1 MIVEDENGMTMFGFR
16 YWALVGNGRAHFSPF
31 TNGLG
36 KNSPVGFLDWTGSH
50 HLSVITIESLLIS
63 GGYEKGC
70 RGTFVKYKFQFFVL
84 QLAVIAFPILH
95 STMNIKAET
104 SIILF
109 FYFLFIHFVLSVMG
123 MRMPFWYY
131 WCLCS
136 DCITLLMY
144 LSYSGQVVLYICM
157 NEALQSTL
165 SRNNET
171 VILMIVEI

>member
-1 MIVEDENGMTMFGFR
+1 MEDENGMTMFGLS

-36 KNSPVGFLDWTGSH
+36 ENSPVGLLDWIGSH
-50 HLSVITIESLLIS
+50 HLSVITTESLLIS
-63 GGYEKGC
+63 GGHEEGC
-70 RGTFVKYKFQFFVL
+70 KGTFVKYKFQFFML
-84 QLAVIAFPILH
+84 QLAIIAFPILH

-109 FYFLFIHFVLSVMG
+109 FYFFLSVAG

-131 WCLCS
+131 LCLCS
-136 DCITLLMY
+136 DSITLLMY

-157 NEALQSTL
+157 NEAFQSTL
-165 SRNNET
+165 
-171 VILMIVEI
+171 